1 MKKILGIGELVWD
14 VFPSGKQL
22 GGAPVNFA
30 YFAKELGAEAYPVA
44 ALGNDELGDEAME
57 VVRPSG
63 LKLDFIQRNSLPTSR
78 VLVTTDEEG
87 VPQYEI
93 VENVAWDAM
102 ECTPEILDL
111 ASQADVIC
119 WGSLAQRSR
128 KSRESIL
135 AMVDAAPENC
145 LRVFDINIRQNFYSA
160 EIIHESLNRADIL
173 KLNED
178 ELPIVSEIFNIEGTQ
193 AEQIAS
199 IISKYNLKSVIFTQG
214 AVCSEVYDAAGL
226 VSRMETPKVNV
237 ADTVGAGDSFT
248 ATYITAVLLGKSI
261 AEAHA
266 LAVKVAA
273 FVCTQNGAINPL
285 PEDCRSNRQ

>member
-14 VFPSGKQL
+14 VFPEGKQL

-30 YFAKELGAEAYPVA
+30 FFAKELGAEAYPVA
-44 ALGNDELGDEAME
+44 ALGTDGLGDEAIQMLK
-57 VVRPSG
+57 PSG
-63 LKLDFIQRNSLPTSR
+63 LSLDFIQRNSLDTSR
-78 VLVTTDEEG
+78 VMVTTDENG
-87 VPQYEI
+87 VPHYEI

-102 ECTPEILDL
+102 ECNTEVLAL
-111 ASQADVIC
+111 ASEADVIC
-119 WGSLAQRSR
+119 WGSLAQRSE

-145 LRVFDINIRQNFYSA
+145 LRVFDINLRQKFYSK
-160 EIIHESLNRADIL
+160 EVIEESLKRADIL

-178 ELPIVSEIFNIEGTQ
+178 ELPVVSEIFAVEGSE
-193 AEQIAS
+193 ADQIAHIIKRFSLRS
-199 IISKYNLKSVIFTQG
+199 IIYTQG
-214 AVCSEVYDAAGL
+214 AVCSEVYDASGL
-226 VSRMETPKVNV
+226 VSRMDTPKVKV

-248 ATYITAVLLGKSI
+248 ATYVTSILLGKTP
-261 AEAHA
+261 AQAHE

-285 PEDCRSNRQ
+285 PSEYL

>member
-14 VFPSGKQL
+14 VFPEGKQL

-30 YFAKELGAEAYPVA
+30 FFAKELGAEAYPVA
-44 ALGNDELGDEAME
+44 ALGTDELGDEAIQMLK
-57 VVRPSG
+57 PSG
-63 LKLDFIQRNSLPTSR
+63 LSLDFIQRNSLDTSR
-78 VLVTTDEEG
+78 VLVTTDENG

-102 ECTPEILDL
+102 ECNTEILAL
-111 ASQADVIC
+111 ASEADVIC
-119 WGSLAQRSR
+119 WGSLAQRSE

-135 AMVDAAPENC
+135 AILDAAPETC
-145 LRVFDINIRQNFYSA
+145 LMVFDINIRQKFYTA
-160 EIIHESLNRADIL
+160 EVIEESLKRADIL

-178 ELPIVSEIFNIEGTQ
+178 ELPIVCELFGIEGTQ
-193 AEQIAS
+193 AERISQI
-199 IISKYNLKSVIFTQG
+199 IERYDLKNVIFTQG
-214 AVCSEVYDAAGL
+214 AVCSEVYDDSGL
-226 VSRMETPKVNV
+226 VSRMATPEVEV

-248 ATYITAVLLGKSI
+248 ATYVTSILLGRTPLQ
-261 AEAHA
+261 AHE

-285 PEDCRSNRQ
+285 PSEYL

>member
-1 MKKILGIGELVWD
+1 
-14 VFPSGKQL
+14 
-22 GGAPVNFA
+22 
-30 YFAKELGAEAYPVA
+30 
-44 ALGNDELGDEAME
+44 
-57 VVRPSG
+57 
-63 LKLDFIQRNSLPTSR
+63 
-78 VLVTTDEEG
+78 
-87 VPQYEI
+87 
-93 VENVAWDAM
+93 M

-145 LRVFDINIRQNFYSA
+145 LRVFDINLRQKFYSK
-160 EIIHESLNRADIL
+160 EVIEESLKRADIL

-178 ELPIVSEIFNIEGTQ
+178 ELPVVSEIFAVEGSE
-193 AEQIAS
+193 ADKIAHIIKRFSLRS
-199 IISKYNLKSVIFTQG
+199 IIYTQG
-214 AVCSEVYDAAGL
+214 AVCSEVYDASGL
-226 VSRMETPKVNV
+226 VSRMDTPKVKV

-248 ATYITAVLLGKSI
+248 ATYVTSILLGKTP
-261 AEAHA
+261 AQAHE

-285 PEDCRSNRQ
+285 PEDCRSSRQ